1 MPTSSKEGKKEI
13 VDWCRE
19 LANINFILDI
29 GAGKGT
35 YVNLLKKRKLFRET
49 HWTGIEAWTPY
60 VTQYKLDELYNT
72 LIDSDVRKV
81 NFDNLYFDLIFMG
94 DVLEHMTKDEAIL
107 LVTVLSKI
115 SKYCVISIPIV
126 HYPQD
131 EIFNNPFEK
140 HVKDDWSHDEVIASF
155 PNIVKT
161 FQGTEIGCYLLQF
174 K

>member
-1 MPTSSKEGKKEI
+1 MPTSSKEGKQEI
-13 VDWCRE
+13 VEWCRN
-19 LANINFILDI
+19 LKNINLILDI

-35 YVNLLKKRKLFRET
+35 YINLLKKRKLFREA
-49 HWTGIEAWTPY
+49 HWTGIEAWAPY
-60 VTQYKLDELYNT
+60 VTQYNLNEVYDT
-72 LIDSDVRKV
+72 LINNDVRKV
-81 NFDNLYFDLIFMG
+81 DFNNLHFDLIFMG

-107 LVTVLSKI
+107 LVNVLSKI
-115 SKYCVISIPIV
+115 SKYCIISIPIV

-140 HVKDDWSHDEVIASF
+140 HIKDDWSHTEVIDSF

-161 FQGTEIGCYLLQF
+161 FQGAEIGCYLLEF